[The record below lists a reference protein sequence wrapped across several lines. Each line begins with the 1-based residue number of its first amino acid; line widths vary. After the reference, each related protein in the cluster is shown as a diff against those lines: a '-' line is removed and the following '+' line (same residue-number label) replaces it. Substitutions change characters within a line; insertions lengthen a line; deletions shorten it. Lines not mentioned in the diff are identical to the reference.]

1 MPYTA
6 QVLLGLLIG
15 LGLGLAA
22 SAAPASWLAVLP
34 GAVEPVGVLFVNA
47 IRMTVIPLVCASLV
61 LGVASLRDA
70 TAVGRVGVRAVA
82 LFLAGIAVAA
92 IWAAVAGYPLFAT
105 LEIDPA
111 VAAAL
116 RADVR
121 SVDVA
126 SQAARIPG
134 LAQWVVDLVPANPFR
149 AAADGAIL
157 PLIVFSLGAGLAL
170 ARVQAAARETTL
182 QVLRAVADAMVV
194 LVGWVLRAAPVGVAA
209 LALPL
214 GAKMGVGAA
223 GALVF
228 YIVVM
233 SGISAVFIAALYGV
247 AVVAG
252 RQSLGAF
259 VRASA
264 PAVAVAFASRSSLA
278 ALPATMDGM
287 RQLRLPE
294 ELPQVYL
301 PLAAAMFRTGAAMAQ
316 VLAVLFVARLYAVD
330 LAAAQMGT
338 VILSVLLTTLTVP
351 GIPAGAII
359 VLAPVLT
366 SVGLPVEGIALLMGV
381 DTIPDMFRTTSN
393 VVGWMAGAAI
403 LGRGARV
410 TPSVPAAPASH

>member
-1 MPYTA
+1 
-6 QVLLGLLIG
+6 
-15 LGLGLAA
+15 
-22 SAAPASWLAVLP
+22 
-34 GAVEPVGVLFVNA
+34 
-47 IRMTVIPLVCASLV
+47 
-61 LGVASLRDA
+61 
-70 TAVGRVGVRAVA
+70 
-82 LFLAGIAVAA
+82 
-92 IWAAVAGYPLFAT
+92 
-105 LEIDPA
+105 
-111 VAAAL
+111 
-116 RADVR
+116 
-121 SVDVA
+121 VDVA
-126 SQAARIPG
+126 SQAARVPG
-134 LAQWVVDLVPANPFR
+134 LAQWVVELVPANPFR

-157 PLIVFSLGAGLAL
+157 PLIVFSIGAGLAL
-170 ARVQAAARETTL
+170 ARVQTAAREATL
-182 QVLRAVADAMVV
+182 LVLRAVADAMVV
-194 LVGWVLRAAPVGVAA
+194 LVGWILRAAPAGVAA

-223 GALVF
+223 SALVF

-233 SGISAVFIAALYGV
+233 SGISAVFIVALYGA

-252 RQSLGAF
+252 RQPLGRF

-287 RQLRLPE
+287 RLLRLPE

-316 VLAVLFVARLYAVD
+316 VLAVLFVARLYGVD
-330 LAAAQMGT
+330 LAVTQMGT

-403 LGRGARV
+403 LGRGAGA
-410 TPSVPAAPASH
+410 TPSAPAAPASR